1 MTDNEIIKA
10 LELHA
15 MDDDNTCDDC
25 DYRACGCSYTLCKD
39 AIYLI
44 NRLNIE
50 NENYSCNI
58 KQLTSDHI
66 TLQND
71 FENAKSLYVKENKKV
86 NKLNQ
91 KLIEICKQL
100 KTAKAE
106 AIKEFAEKI
115 RETTEFQYEYYLCN
129 IIDDL
134 VKEMVAELP
143 PCKTEKNDGLY
154 SKYTVVNNSTGELVT
169 DCFVLKPL
177 KDKTARKALLFY
189 ADNCKTPQLSADIK
203 EWLQELKEM
212 RANNG

>member
-1 MTDNEIIKA
+1 MTDNKLTDNEIKQALNVASGLEHISVYCADSKGENTQSIK
-10 LELHA
+10 
-15 MDDDNTCDDC
+15 MTDIVD
-25 DYRACGCSYTLCKD
+25 
-39 AIYLI
+39 LI

-106 AIKEFAEKI
+106 AIKKFAEKI

-134 VKEMVAELP
+134 VKEMV
-143 PCKTEKNDGLY
+143 
-154 SKYTVVNNSTGELVT
+154 GE
-169 DCFVLKPL
+169 
-177 KDKTARKALLFY
+177 
-189 ADNCKTPQLSADIK
+189 
-203 EWLQELKEM
+203 EE
-212 RANNG
+212 